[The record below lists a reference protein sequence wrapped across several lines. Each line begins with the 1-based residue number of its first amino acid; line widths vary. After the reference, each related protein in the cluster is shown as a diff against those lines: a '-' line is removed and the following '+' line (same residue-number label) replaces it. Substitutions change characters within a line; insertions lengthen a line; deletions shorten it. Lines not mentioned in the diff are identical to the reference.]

1 MAAHPWDPDPREPAH
16 PAMLLLA
23 NADGTLKPDYADWA
37 GSGDGST
44 FDLESITLLPIWW
57 PEEHPEE
64 NRLLCYIERLDT
76 FRYYLQMFIACYSPR
91 GGKIKTLDSVP
102 PAALKALLA
111 DTARQTTPEI
121 VLRALLQLR
130 EMFAPVLNRAPD

>member
-23 NADGTLKPDYADWA
+23 NPDGTLRPDYAEWV
-37 GSGDGST
+37 GSGDGNT

-64 NRLLCYIERLDT
+64 NRLLSYIERLDT
-76 FRYYLQMFIACYSPR
+76 FRHSLQVSIAMCSPR
-91 GGKIKTLDSVP
+91 GIEVKDLASVP

-111 DTARQTTPEI
+111 NTVRQITPEI

-130 EMFAPVLNRAPD
+130 EMYAPALNRAPD